1 MGSLIKIPVLAK
13 YMKTQKSTQLTPLQ
27 KVAVSRKLLEAE
39 IIARAWE
46 DDAFRAKLESN
57 PAAALMEAGLPLPE
71 NKTIQVI
78 VEAPDV
84 LTLILPPSPTG
95 TSEVN
100 DNELAEVA
108 GGGLIQNGKCEHYGK
123 HDDLQRT
130 GNFFTYTGYMLYTAI
145 SATAGFSWG
154 WGS

>member
-57 PAAALMEAGLPLPE
+57 PAAALTEAGLPLPE

-84 LTLILPPSPTG
+84 LTLILPPSPTR

-100 DNELAEVA
+100 
-108 GGGLIQNGKCEHYGK
+108 
-123 HDDLQRT
+123 
-130 GNFFTYTGYMLYTAI
+130 
-145 SATAGFSWG
+145 
-154 WGS
+154 